1 MDRTA
6 RNLELARIMF
16 DGYHHAAER
25 GYVDIW
31 KKSDFAPDCVFYA
44 PFMGEM
50 RMNMTD
56 PDGPEYG
63 DGSTIQARLYWK
75 VMPDWHADDFQV
87 WPTETGC
94 ASRMCWRGHTTD
106 GEFVEMWEAQFI
118 WTDDEGRI
126 TRFEFYDDWYRYAR
140 VIELGTGL
148 TLDDMAQG
156 KYIQAIMDAQAAD
169 PVSVALLKTQAAG
182 DQRDALTD

>member
-1 MDRTA
+1 MTSSDRTA

-31 KKSDFAPDCVFYA
+31 KKSDFAPDCVFWA

-50 RMNMTD
+50 RVDWTD
-56 PDGPEYG
+56 PESPEYG
-63 DGSTIQARLYWK
+63 DGSTVQARLYWK
-75 VMPDWHADDFQV
+75 VMPDWHAEDFAA

-94 ASRMCWRGHTTD
+94 ASRMCWRGHTSD
-106 GEFVEMWEAQFI
+106 GELVEMWEAQFI
-118 WTDDEGRI
+118 WTNDEGKI
-126 TRFEFYDDWYRYAR
+126 TRFEFFDDWFRYAQ

-148 TLDDMAQG
+148 TLDDMAAG
-156 KYIQAIMDAQAAD
+156 KYIDAIFAAHAAD
-169 PVSVALLKTQAAG
+169 PVTVESLKAAAAASEA
-182 DQRDALTD
+182 Q